1 MPFVPTRPLLH
12 DCLAAHSMAS
22 KKSRDSE
29 GDQGSVLPGDFPD
42 PRPSTRTSKR
52 GCDTRSLV
60 FDCFAKAWRAVY
72 SILIFASRRK
82 SPQACVSFST
92 SCWNCAGE
100 DESVTSS
107 ICLDSCS
114 FICGFDSTAATDW

>member
-1 MPFVPTRPLLH
+1 MTTGNRPV
-12 DCLAAHSMAS
+12 DFGRNASAFRRAPSRIGISMS
-22 KKSRDSE
+22 
-29 GDQGSVLPGDFPD
+29 F
-42 PRPSTRTSKR
+42 STRSSKR
-52 GCDTRSLV
+52 GCDTRTLV
-60 FDCFAKAWRAVY
+60 FECFAKAWRACY

-107 ICLDSCS
+107 ICLDNCS
-114 FICGFDSTAATDW
+114 FICEFDRTAATDW